1 MLRQPGARVQRHGR
15 GHLTLYGVRPRSL
28 HPERLPLA
36 SLLAAFGAASVAG
49 AARYTDAQR
58 TASQLQDAV
67 AARAVVDQARG
78 ILMHALGCHAD
89 DAFDRMRRISQ
100 THHIKLTQ
108 VARRIINTGG
118 LNPATGQA
126 ADGNGV
132 DGPTS

>member
-1 MLRQPGARVQRHGR
+1 
-15 GHLTLYGVRPRSL
+15 
-28 HPERLPLA
+28 
-36 SLLAAFGAASVAG
+36 
-49 AARYTDAQR
+49 
-58 TASQLQDAV
+58 
-67 AARAVVDQARG
+67 
-78 ILMHALGCHAD
+78 MHALGCHAD